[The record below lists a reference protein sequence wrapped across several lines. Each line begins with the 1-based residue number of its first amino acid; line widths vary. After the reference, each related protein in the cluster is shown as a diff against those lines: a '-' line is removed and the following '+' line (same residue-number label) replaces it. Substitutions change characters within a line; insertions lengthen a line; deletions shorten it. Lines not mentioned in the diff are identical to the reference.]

1 MIAGNQRNWSSILG
15 LNFNL
20 FILLSVIMTMGFAE
34 ELWVRFFPKY
44 LTSMGAALW
53 AVGLFDAIKTS
64 MGALY
69 AYPGGIVS
77 DRYGDRKA
85 LQLFTFV
92 TVLGY
97 GLIVFGTSWTTLIV
111 SSFFFLAW
119 SGFSLPVMFSM
130 VGRSLA
136 ENQHARGLAV
146 QATLKRVPVIL
157 GPLVGGIL
165 IDHFGLRGGTK
176 IGAMIALILGIFTLG
191 LEQKLPQSPAVHPG
205 DPILTRLFSMKA
217 FHPALRRLLYSDIL
231 VRFCERIPF
240 AWVVIY
246 CLDNIH
252 VTATQ
257 FGLLTAVETLV
268 SMLCLFPTAYL
279 SDKYG
284 REPFV
289 TATFVL
295 FTLFPL
301 SLLYSH
307 NFTML
312 VFAFMIRGLKEFGDS
327 ARKSQIIKFSPEQ
340 TRGQTVGA
348 YYLIRD
354 SVVTVGSFL
363 GAYLWKIGPEA
374 NFLSAVV
381 AGTIG
386 TLYYVWS
393 LKKAS

>member
-1 MIAGNQRNWSSILG
+1 MIAGNQRKLSTILA

-20 FILLSVIMTMGFAE
+20 LILLSALVTMGFAE

-44 LTSMGAALW
+44 LASMGAALW
-53 AVGLFDAIKTS
+53 AIGLFDAIKTS

-77 DRYGDRKA
+77 DHYGDRKA
-85 LQLFTFV
+85 LQIFTFV
-92 TVLGY
+92 TLLGY

-136 ENQHARGLAV
+136 ENQHARGLAL

-157 GPLVGGIL
+157 GPLIGGIL
-165 IDHFGLRGGTK
+165 IDHYGLHGGIR
-176 IGAMIALILGIFTLG
+176 IGAMVALMLGVFTLG
-191 LEQKLPQSPAVHPG
+191 VEQKLPQSPAVHPG
-205 DPILTRLFSMKA
+205 ETILKRFCSMKS
-217 FHPALRRLLYSDIL
+217 FHPTLRQLLYSDIL
-231 VRFCERIPF
+231 VRFCERIPY
-240 AWVVIY
+240 AWIVIY
-246 CLDNIH
+246 CMDDVH

-279 SDKYG
+279 SDQYG

-289 TATFVL
+289 VATFIL

-301 SLLYSH
+301 SMLYSH

-312 VFAFMIRGLKEFGDS
+312 VFAFIIRGLKEFGDS
-327 ARKSQIIKFSPEQ
+327 ARKSQIIKYSTEK

-363 GAYLWKIGPEA
+363 GAYLWKISPEA
-374 NFLSAVV
+374 NFLGAVI
-381 AGTIG
+381 AGTAG